1 MNINFHG
8 KSVLV
13 TGGTKGIGESIVKAF
28 FDSGASSINIT
39 GKSESPPNWIRSV
52 DFDGKIKYY
61 QIDFSVN
68 NWEIKFK
75 EMIDYC
81 GGFDCFVNNAGIN
94 FVHDITGFP
103 QQEMKEIIRVNLE
116 APLVAT
122 GMVAKKMKEK
132 GFGRIVNIASIFGVV
147 SKEKRSVY
155 TATKSGL
162 IGATKTMALDF
173 LDTNVLVN
181 AVSPGF
187 IETTLTRR
195 VLGDDGVSD
204 MCRKIPLRRL
214 GQPEEVAKAVIFL
227 CSSENTYI
235 TGHNLVIDGGFV
247 CA

>member
-1 MNINFHG
+1 MKINFHE

-13 TGGTKGIGESIVKAF
+13 TGGTKGIGKSIAEAF
-28 FDSGASSINIT
+28 FDSGAASINIT
-39 GKSESPPNWIRSV
+39 GRSDSPPNWISSV
-52 DFDGKIKYY
+52 DFGGKIKYN
-61 QIDFSVN
+61 QIDFSAN
-68 NWEIKFK
+68 NWEIKFN
-75 EMIDYC
+75 EMMDC
-81 GGFDCFVNNAGIN
+81 SGGFDCCVNNAGIN

-122 GMVAKKMKEK
+122 GLVAKKMKER
-132 GFGRIVNIASIFGVV
+132 GYGRIVNIASIFGVV

-173 LDTNVLVN
+173 LDANVLVN

-187 IETTLTRR
+187 IETSLTRR
-195 VLGDDGVSD
+195 VLGDDGMIEMSK
-204 MCRKIPLRRL
+204 KIPLRRL
-214 GQPEEVAKAVIFL
+214 GQPEEVAKAVLFL